1 MAICNR
7 FNKINNEHFNIEIYD
22 AYNAIP
28 YSWQLLAQHDFFLQ
42 SDFLLHIETN
52 LKNEITPIYAV
63 LINEKKELQGIVY
76 AQLVQFNSK
85 FFNEE
90 KKEDWFTT
98 LKKKFSFFAINLA
111 NAKLLVIGNIYLT
124 GQHGFSFQ
132 PNIDKNFW
140 LNECINAIH
149 KKTKSS
155 VSIIKDLPLHKIQID
170 GYNPIEVQP
179 NMIFYKQESW
189 KTFDD
194 YLNAL
199 NSKHRVKAKKI
210 ISKGEPI
217 KLVKAENITEADKK
231 RMYQLYLQMIQNASY
246 NLSKVSESYIA
257 NLYNV
262 KNSHIY
268 FFKVN
273 NEIEGFIC
281 YFTHGKNATAH
292 YLGYNTSLNLTYNIY
307 HNMLF
312 ALVRLSIENNIEKMY
327 WARTALEIKSSVG
340 AKPIATTI
348 LIRHTNSF
356 LNYFVKKGV
365 SFFKQ
370 DIWSERNPFK

>member
-1 MAICNR
+1 M
-7 FNKINNEHFNIEIYD
+7 
-22 AYNAIP
+22 
-28 YSWQLLAQHDFFLQ
+28 
-42 SDFLLHIETN
+42 
-52 LKNEITPIYAV
+52 
-63 LINEKKELQGIVY
+63 
-76 AQLVQFNSK
+76 
-85 FFNEE
+85 
-90 KKEDWFTT
+90 
-98 LKKKFSFFAINLA
+98 
-111 NAKLLVIGNIYLT
+111 
-124 GQHGFSFQ
+124 
-132 PNIDKNFW
+132 
-140 LNECINAIH
+140 
-149 KKTKSS
+149 
-155 VSIIKDLPLHKIQID
+155 
-170 GYNPIEVQP
+170 
-179 NMIFYKQESW
+179 
-189 KTFDD
+189 
-194 YLNAL
+194 NAL

-268 FFKVN
+268 FFIVN